1 MMNDPVLQADGVFYK
16 GFHLKAVA
24 SHGVWSPLVGIKTNL
39 KQSNFKNPMTR
50 QLRRTHN
57 CGELSDKNIEESVTL
72 CGWVHTR
79 RDHGG
84 LIFIDLW
91 DKEGLTQV
99 VLNPQ
104 IDSLAHQHA
113 QSLRGNYVMAVHGKV
128 RSRPEGM
135 ANAKMKTG
143 AIEVYVDDLEILNRS
158 KTPPFSGWEDEDVA
172 EVLRLKN
179 RYLDLRSDRL
189 QNNLKIRYQITRVV
203 RQVLHQHGFIE
214 VETPMLTKST
224 PEGARDYL
232 VPSRLNP
239 KTFFALP
246 QSPQLFKQIL
256 MVAGMDR
263 YFQIVKCFRDE
274 DLRNDRQPEF
284 TQIDMEMSFIDEEQL
299 FRLAEEMMQTIYKEV
314 LGIAIAT
321 PFPILTYREA
331 IDRFGSDKPD
341 LRFGLELVDLGDVI
355 QGTSF
360 KVFADVLKKG
370 GQIRAINI
378 KNSAEILSRKA
389 LDDLTELAK
398 TYGAKGMAWI
408 KMQKGELQS
417 PIIKFFEKDML
428 DRMIATL
435 KGEDGDTIVFIADKP
450 KVVADALAHI
460 RLAAAKLLGLIDEK
474 KINFAWIT
482 EFPLLEYNDEEKRF
496 TAMHHPF
503 TAPKEGDWE
512 QFADSPEKI
521 SSRAYDL
528 VLNGNEIAGGSIR
541 IHQKEVQEKMFNLLG
556 IGQKE
561 AELKFGFLLD
571 ALQFGAP
578 PHGGIAFGLDRLTM
592 LLTGADSIR
601 DVIAFPK
608 TQKATCL
615 MTQAPSEIDLKQL
628 KELKLK
634 YDLS

>member
-1 MMNDPVLQADGVFYK
+1 
-16 GFHLKAVA
+16 
-24 SHGVWSPLVGIKTNL
+24 
-39 KQSNFKNPMTR
+39 MTR
-50 QLRRTHN
+50 KLQRTHN
-57 CGELSDKNIEESVTL
+57 CGELSDKNIDESVTL

-135 ANAKMKTG
+135 VNTKLKTG
-143 AIEVYVDDLEILNRS
+143 QIEVYIDDLEILNQS
-158 KTPPFSGWEDEDVA
+158 KTPPFSGWEDQDVS

-179 RYLDLRSDRL
+179 RYLDLRSDLL
-189 QNNLKIRYQITRVV
+189 QKNLKIRYQITRVV
-203 RQVLHQHGFIE
+203 RQVLDQHGFME

-232 VPSRLNP
+232 VPSRLSP
-239 KTFFALP
+239 QKFFALP

-284 TQIDMEMSFIDEEQL
+284 TQIDMEMSFVTEEQL
-299 FRLAEEMMQTIYKEV
+299 FRLAEEMMQTLYQEV
-314 LGIAIAT
+314 LGIAIET
-321 PFPILTYREA
+321 PFPVLTYKEA

-428 DRMIATL
+428 DRMIATV

-460 RLAAAKLLGLIDEK
+460 RLAAGKLLGLIDEK
-474 KINFAWIT
+474 KINLAWVT
-482 EFPLLEYNDEEKRF
+482 EFPLLDYNEDEKRF

-503 TAPKEGDWE
+503 TAPNEGHLE
-512 QFADSPEKI
+512 EFADAPEKI

-541 IHQKEVQEKMFNLLG
+541 IHQKEVQEKMFKLLG
-556 IGQKE
+556 IGQEE

-578 PHGGIAFGLDRLTM
+578 PHGGIAFGLDRLAM